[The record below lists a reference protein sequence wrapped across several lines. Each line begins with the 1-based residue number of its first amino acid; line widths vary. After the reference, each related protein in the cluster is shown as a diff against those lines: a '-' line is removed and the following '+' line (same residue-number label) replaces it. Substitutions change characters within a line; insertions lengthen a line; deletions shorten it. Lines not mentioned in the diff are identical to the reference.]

1 MVLRS
6 LGRRNVGTTL
16 LAQECL
22 VPSMFSR
29 WRSETVYCPSS
40 ADNLEGFV
48 TTLLRIARTGRYFT
62 IFPLGDNSLLP
73 VSEHREQLTPY
84 LKLALPSHE
93 SVLKALDK
101 SKTLRIAEEAGIPTP
116 KTLYPRNITEVI
128 DVSTRI
134 RYPAVIKPK
143 QSYIWNRNG
152 KANFSRPFFVNSASE
167 LISTYEKVDK
177 NFPEPMIQEYV
188 PGHNV
193 SVALLF
199 DHGEPKAGCAIK
211 VKRTMPVTGGNS
223 VLRES
228 VSLDPTLLK
237 FSSNLL
243 RNLQWH
249 GVAEVEFKIDS
260 RDSTPKLMEINGRF
274 WGSMNVAIESGV
286 DFPYLLYLLAKGEK
300 IRPVFKYKVG
310 VKLRWLNGDIENL
323 QSTLKGE
330 PKIVDSESFSKLKT
344 VLRFLQF
351 YSRDMHYDGFSL
363 RDPLPFFLDESLFA
377 VRTIKGIVGGEMFS
391 IWHFAKSRRDLALQ
405 KIGFNK
411 RAHYSSKRDTKS
423 MWYTQ
428 ENIRFAY
435 DNCLHYLLTSTKPKA
450 NIADYHEKKCR

>member
-1 MVLRS
+1 VLVTDTTGCQGALMVLRS

-143 QSYIWNRNG
+143 RSYVWGRNG
-152 KANFSRPFFVNSASE
+152 KANYSRPFYVNSASE
-167 LISTYEKVDK
+167 LISTYAKVEK
-177 NFPEPMIQEYV
+177 NFPAPMIQEYV
-188 PGHNV
+188 SGHNIQ
-193 SVALLF
+193 VALLF
-199 DHGEPKAGCAIK
+199 DHGEPKAACFIK
-211 VKRTMPVTGGNS
+211 EHRTTPITGGTS

-228 VSLDPTLLK
+228 IPPDPTLLRYA
-237 FSSNLL
+237 SNLL
-243 RNLQWH
+243 RSLDWH
-249 GVAEVEFKIDS
+249 GVAEVEFRLDS
-260 RDSTPKLMEINGRF
+260 RDSTPKLMEMNPRF
-274 WGSMNVAIESGV
+274 WASMNVAIESGV
-286 DFPYLLYLLAKGEK
+286 DFPYLMYLLAKGEHVH
-300 IRPVFKYKVG
+300 PVFNYKIG
-310 VKLRWLNGDIENL
+310 VKYRWLIGDVQNL
-323 QSTLKGE
+323 CSTLRGE
-330 PKIVDSESFSKLKT
+330 QTLINMVSANKANAVLHFLK
-344 VLRFLQF
+344 F
-351 YSRDMHYDGFSL
+351 YEKNMHYDGFTMF
-363 RDPLPFFLDESLFA
+363 DPLPFFMDQ
-377 VRTIKGIVGGEMFS
+377 VFS
-391 IWHFAKSRRDLALQ
+391 MYVTTKNNILRKFLRAQLSAKDQ
-405 KIGFNK
+405 
-411 RAHYSSKRDTKS
+411 
-423 MWYTQ
+423 
-428 ENIRFAY
+428 
-435 DNCLHYLLTSTKPKA
+435 STRS
-450 NIADYHEKKCR
+450 CS